1 MGLLNIFRPSR
12 SIVSRLTWRITV
24 ATIISL
30 ILILGLIFVLIY
42 ILGVAATGLIFG
54 TAMEVTNEKMNTV
67 FSNVEAVVRNNV
79 PEAKKNIY
87 QDDMLFSS
95 VQHMLKLNEEIMGTA
110 IAFNPDYEPK
120 KGQRYAPY
128 AFRTTTGIHTTQLN
142 SRAYNYPEKEWFKKP
157 VELKKACWSEPYVD
171 EGGGGFPMIT
181 YSLPL
186 INDKD
191 EAYAVYTADLSL
203 DWIETLRQKSDSA
216 FNENFMDVFDNE
228 AKSHFTSFLVTRQ
241 GTIVAHP
248 DSSLVMKASLKD
260 YFKNIKGKEKRKEKI
275 IKDVLEIG
283 TDDRLYRLYRDK
295 NESYILMFA
304 ACVERTD
311 WLMVVTLPVGDLLW
325 LLNSMMIFM
334 GFLSFIGIGIIVL
347 ACYFTVRKVTKPI
360 RQFTVSADEIA
371 KGNFTAE
378 LPKVKTKDEMR
389 RLRDSFETMQLS
401 LVKQIE
407 ETEAIIEDKG
417 RIEGELQTARSIQMS
432 MLPKTFPPY
441 PDRDDIDIY
450 GQLMP
455 AKEVGGDL
463 FDFFLR
469 DEKLFFCIG
478 DVSGKGVPASLL
490 MAVTRSLFRTIA
502 SHESQPA
509 RIMTAINESIS
520 EDNESNMFVTLFI
533 GVLDL
538 PTGRMRYSNA
548 GHDAPILIGDQGVGF
563 LPCDPNLPV
572 GIITDW
578 KFTLQETVIDS
589 QTTIFLYTDGLTEAE
604 NLRHEQFQEE
614 RVLDTACEAERKPEK
629 FIEHMTK
636 VVQDFVGN
644 AEQSDDQ
651 TMLAIQY
658 SKEQD
663 DDMRLSRSLKL
674 TNNVDEVPQL
684 AAFVDEV
691 CEAIGLDMSLTMSL
705 NLAIEEA
712 VVIVMDYAYPTGKKG
727 DILIEAKANNQ
738 CLKIVIIDWG
748 TPFDPTT
755 KAEVDTT
762 LSAEERPIGGLGI
775 HLVRQIMDSINYER
789 IDGKNVLTLRK
800 KTV

>member
-30 ILILGLIFVLIY
+30 ILILGLIFFIIY
-42 ILGVAATGLIFG
+42 VVGAALMGITFG
-54 TAMEVTNEKMNTV
+54 AAMEVTNEKMNTV

-87 QDDMLFSS
+87 QDDMLFFA
-95 VQHMLKLNEEIMGTA
+95 VQHMLKLNDEIMGAA

-120 KGQRYAPY
+120 KGQLYAPY
-128 AFRTTTGIHTTQLN
+128 AYRTSMGIHTTQLN

-157 VELKKACWSEPYVD
+157 VELKKGYWSEPYVD
-171 EGGGGFPMIT
+171 EGGGNIPMIT

-186 INDKD
+186 IKD
-191 EAYAVYTADLSL
+191 SSEVYAVYTADLSL
-203 DWIETLRQKSDSA
+203 DWIETLRQKSDST
-216 FNENFMDVFDNE
+216 FNDNFMDIFVDE
-228 AKSHFTSFLVTRQ
+228 GKSHFTSFLVTRQ

-248 DSSLVMKASLKD
+248 DSSLVMRASLKD
-260 YFKNIKGKEKRKEKI
+260 YFKDIKDTEKRKVKI
-275 IKDVLEIG
+275 AQDILKI
-283 TDDRLYRLYRDK
+283 TPNQRLYKFYEDK
-295 NESYILMFA
+295 DGSYILMFA
-304 ACVERTD
+304 ACIERTD
-311 WLMVVTLPVGDLLW
+311 WLMVVTFPIRDLLW
-325 LLNSMMIFM
+325 LLNSLMAFM
-334 GFLSFIGIGIIVL
+334 GVLTFFGIGIIVL

-360 RQFTVSADEIA
+360 RQFTTSADEIA

-378 LPKVKTKDEMR
+378 LPKIKTKDEMR

-407 ETEAIIEDKG
+407 ETKAVNEEKG
-417 RIEGELQTARSIQMS
+417 RMEGELHIARNIQMS

-463 FDFFLR
+463 FDFFIR

-490 MAVTRSLFRTIA
+490 MAVTRSLFRTVS
-502 SHESQPA
+502 SHEAMPS

-538 PTGRMRYSNA
+538 PTGRLRYTNA
-548 GHDAPILIGDQGVGF
+548 GHDEPILIGDIGIGH
-563 LPCDPNLPV
+563 LPCNPNIPV
-572 GIITDW
+572 GIDSEW
-578 KFTLQETVIDS
+578 KFTTQEDIINS

-614 RVLDTACEAERKPEK
+614 RVLDTCCECERKPDK

-636 VVQDFVGN
+636 VVHDFVGN

-663 DDMRLSRSLKL
+663 DNTRLDRSLKL
-674 TNNVDEVPQL
+674 TNDLDEVHQL

-691 CEAIGLDMSLTMSL
+691 CETIGLDMSLTMSL

-712 VVIVMDYAYPTGKKG
+712 VVNVIDYAYPAGTKG
-727 DILIEAKANNQ
+727 DILIEARANEQ
-738 CLKIVIIDWG
+738 YLKIVINDWG
-748 TPFDPTT
+748 TPFDPTA
-755 KAEVDTT
+755 KGDVDTT

-789 IDGKNVLTLRK
+789 TDGKNVLTLRK
-800 KTV
+800 KIV

>member
-1 MGLLNIFRPSR
+1 MGIM
-12 SIVSRLTWRITV
+12 
-24 ATIISL
+24 
-30 ILILGLIFVLIY
+30 
-42 ILGVAATGLIFG
+42 FG
-54 TAMEVTNEKMNTV
+54 AAMEVTNEKMNTV
-67 FSNVEAVVRNNV
+67 FTNVEAVVRNNV

-87 QDDMLFSS
+87 QDDMLFFA
-95 VQHMLKLNEEIMGTA
+95 VQHMLKLNDEIIGAA

-120 KGQRYAPY
+120 KGQLYAPY
-128 AFRTTTGIHTTQLN
+128 AYRTSMGIHTTQLN

-157 VELKKACWSEPYVD
+157 VELKKGYWSEPYVD
-171 EGGGGFPMIT
+171 EGGGNIPMIT

-186 INDKD
+186 IKD
-191 EAYAVYTADLSL
+191 SSEVYAVYTADLSL
-203 DWIETLRQKSDSA
+203 DWIETLRQKSDST
-216 FNENFMDVFDNE
+216 FNDNFMDIFDDE

-248 DSSLVMKASLKD
+248 DSSLVMRASLKD
-260 YFKNIKGKEKRKEKI
+260 YFKDIKESEKRKAKLAQGI
-275 IKDVLEIG
+275 LEIG
-283 TDDRLYRLYRDK
+283 PDVKLIKIYEDK
-295 NESYILMFA
+295 NGKYIWMFA
-304 ACVERTD
+304 ACIERTD
-311 WLMVVTLPVGDLLW
+311 WLMVMTLPVRELLW
-325 LLNSMMIFM
+325 LLNSFMVFM
-334 GFLSFIGIGIIVL
+334 GVLTFIGIGIIVL
-347 ACYFTVRKVTKPI
+347 ACYFAVRKVTKPI
-360 RQFTVSADEIA
+360 RQFTTSADEIA

-378 LPKVKTKDEMR
+378 LPKIKTKDEMR

-401 LVKQIE
+401 LVRQIE
-407 ETEAIIEDKG
+407 ETKAVNEDKG

-463 FDFFLR
+463 FDFFIR

-490 MAVTRSLFRTIA
+490 MAVTRSLFRTVS
-502 SHESQPA
+502 SHEAMPS

-538 PTGRMRYSNA
+538 PTGRLRYTNA
-548 GHDAPILIGDQGVGF
+548 GHDEPILIGNVGIGH
-563 LPCDPNLPV
+563 LPCKPNIPV
-572 GIITDW
+572 GIDPDW
-578 KFTLQETVIDS
+578 KFTTQEDVINS

-614 RVLDTACEAERKPEK
+614 RVLDTACEAERKPDK

-636 VVQDFVGN
+636 VVHDFVGN

-663 DDMRLSRSLKL
+663 DNTRLDRSLKL
-674 TNNVDEVPQL
+674 TNDLDEVHQL

-691 CEAIGLDMSLTMSL
+691 CETIGLDMSLTMSL

-712 VVIVMDYAYPTGKKG
+712 VVNVIDYAYPAGTKG
-727 DILIEAKANNQ
+727 DILIETRANEQ
-738 CLKIVIIDWG
+738 YLKIVINDWG
-748 TPFDPTT
+748 TPFDPTA
-755 KAEVDTT
+755 KGDVDTT

-789 IDGKNVLTLRK
+789 TDGKNVLTLRK
-800 KTV
+800 KIV